1 MSQSVLITGSSR
13 GIGRAIA
20 TGLAHDGY
28 HIVVHCKS
36 NRAAAEET
44 LADVEAAGAIGRIL
58 AFDTSDR
65 QACKESLT
73 ADMEEHGA
81 YYGVVCNAGIARDAP
96 FPGLEDEDWDAV
108 IDTNLNSFY
117 NVLKPVTMPMIQRRQ
132 PGRIVTLASIS
143 GLTGNRGQVNY
154 SASKGGVIAAT
165 KALAIELAK
174 RKITV
179 NCVVPGIIET
189 DMIRGVEWSTEEVLK
204 LIPMHRLGRAEEVAS
219 LVAFLFS
226 DKASYITRQ
235 VISVNGGML

>member
-1 MSQSVLITGSSR
+1 MSLSVLVTGSSR
-13 GIGRAIA
+13 GIGKAIA
-20 TGLAHDGY
+20 IGLAREGY
-28 HIVVHCKS
+28 DIAVHCKS

-44 LADVEAAGAIGRIL
+44 LVDVEAAGATGRIL
-58 AFDTSDR
+58 TFDVSDR
-65 QACKESLT
+65 QACKECLA
-73 ADMEEHGA
+73 ADMEQHGA

-132 PGRIVTLASIS
+132 PGRIITLASLS

-174 RKITV
+174 RRITV
-179 NCVVPGIIET
+179 NCVVPGIIDT
-189 DMIRGVEWSTEEVLK
+189 DMITEVEWSTDEVLK

-219 LVAFLFS
+219 LVTFLIS
-226 DKASYITRQ
+226 EKASYITRQ

>member
-20 TGLAHDGY
+20 TNLAHDGY
-28 HIVVHCKS
+28 DVVVHCKS

-44 LADVEAAGAIGRIL
+44 LADVEGAGVNGRIL

-65 QACKESLT
+65 QACKECLT

-96 FPGLEDEDWDAV
+96 FPGLEDEDWDTV

-179 NCVVPGIIET
+179 NCVVPGIVET
-189 DMIRGVEWSTEEVLK
+189 DMITGVEWSTEEVLK
-204 LIPMHRLGRAEEVAS
+204 LIPMHRLGRPEEVAS

>member
-1 MSQSVLITGSSR
+1 MSLSVLVTGSSR
-13 GIGRAIA
+13 GIGKAIA
-20 TGLAHDGY
+20 IGLAREGY
-28 HIVVHCKS
+28 DIAVHCKS

-44 LADVEAAGAIGRIL
+44 LVDVEAAGATGRIL
-58 AFDTSDR
+58 TFDVSDR
-65 QACKESLT
+65 QACKECLA
-73 ADMEEHGA
+73 ADMEQHGA

-132 PGRIVTLASIS
+132 PGRIITLASLS

-174 RKITV
+174 RRITV
-179 NCVVPGIIET
+179 NCVVPGIIDT
-189 DMIRGVEWSTEEVLK
+189 DMITGVEWSTDEVLK

-219 LVAFLFS
+219 LVTFLIS
-226 DKASYITRQ
+226 EKASYITRQ